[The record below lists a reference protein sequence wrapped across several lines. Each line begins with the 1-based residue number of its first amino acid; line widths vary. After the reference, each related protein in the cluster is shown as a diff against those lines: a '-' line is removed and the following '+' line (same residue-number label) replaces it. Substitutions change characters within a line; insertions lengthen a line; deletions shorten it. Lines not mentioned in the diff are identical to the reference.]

1 MGSHGDNVDNAAW
14 LAGFDQLSN
23 HALHHQKRGACIGI
37 KESLPTL
44 GTGVQKRA
52 AIGCTRRV
60 HKAVDAPEALQS
72 RGDEVITVLWNRD
85 VGLHKEALRPH
96 RVDASSRVFALVQ
109 ASTAKNDPTR
119 SFPRASRL
127 AMANPRP

>member
-1 MGSHGDNVDNAAW
+1 MSSHGDNVDNAAW
-14 LAGFDQLSN
+14 LAGFYQVSN

-52 AIGCTRRV
+52 AIGCARRV
-60 HKAVDAPEALQS
+60 HEAVDAAEALQG
-72 RGDEVITVLWNRD
+72 RGDELITVLWHRD

-96 RVDASSRVFALVQ
+96 SVHASGCIFALVQ
-109 ASTAKNDPTR
+109 ASTAQDDPTR
-119 SFPRASRL
+119 SFPRESL
-127 AMANPRP
+127 G